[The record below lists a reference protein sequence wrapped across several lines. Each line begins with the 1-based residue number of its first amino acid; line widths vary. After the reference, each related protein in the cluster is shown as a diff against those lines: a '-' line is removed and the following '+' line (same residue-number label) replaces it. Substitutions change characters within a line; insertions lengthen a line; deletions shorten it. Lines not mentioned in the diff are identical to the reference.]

1 MTSIPTSK
9 SSFVIYGHG
18 FDSTRTDSGNGE
30 SIVPH
35 PFPFL
40 VQYGAVDASGE
51 YVWLTDGYNSLK
63 KFRIAT
69 WEEETHSVPIGKVY
83 HPSNVSNNYGVLILP
98 SDQTKVFDL
107 STNEILN
114 NIGNIPAVIPN
125 GSHDSIV
132 VDDVIYL
139 VRFNS
144 GQVNSPI
151 VKVDL
156 DNNQMSYTMLYNR
169 TTMGF
174 VDDDTIY
181 DYYSIAWYNEHFAI
195 YGTGLNGSDQWG
207 ATAIGEGA
215 AGFPNVLLSVLCSNG
230 KIYAPTN
237 IDGWKMGVYDGNSA
251 PDFDTPTPIRTYGK
265 FSAEPRFEWQSGSFN
280 IVYNNG
286 RTKCAFATTNG
297 TYYTDFTSLQKLS
310 DNAVDMIPIAISDRY
325 VICQN
330 QVSKDIIVSRI

>member
-1 MTSIPTSK
+1 MSYAIENLKFTI
-9 SSFVIYGHG
+9 FGHG
-18 FDSTRTDSGNGE
+18 YDATRNDSGTGE
-30 SIVPH
+30 VTDIH
-35 PFPFL
+35 PFPNAI
-40 VQYGAVDASGE
+40 QYGAIDASGN
-51 YVWLTDGYNSLK
+51 YVWLSDGYNYLR
-63 KFRIAT
+63 KFDIKT
-69 WEEETHSVPIGKVY
+69 WEEQVHSVPTGKVY
-83 HPSNVSNNYGVLILP
+83 HPSNVSNDYGVLILP

-107 STNEILN
+107 RTNEILN

-207 ATAIGEGA
+207 ATAIGEGQ

-237 IDGWKMGVYDGNSA
+237 INGWKMGVYDGNSA
-251 PDFDTPTPIRTYGK
+251 PDFDTPTPIRTFGE

-286 RTKCAFATTNG
+286 RTKCAFATTVG
-297 TYYTDFTSLQKLS
+297 TYWTDFTSMYKLS
-310 DNAVDMIPIAISDRY
+310 DTPEVMIPLVISDKHI
-325 VICQN
+325 VCQN
-330 QVSKDIIVSRI
+330 RTNNEVIVVGI